1 MAQGKDVRAAA
12 KVLYE
17 AGTQTIKQIAAE
29 IGTSSRTVERWARA
43 DGWQRMKPTPELTER
58 AHRVASKLAATP
70 ENTSPE
76 ERQQAL
82 VDATEDEAVMQRGE
96 VINRHRAEWRVVR
109 LIANEAARDRNGD
122 RAKLAVGLARA
133 TKLSQDGERR
143 AWGIHAGP
151 DGQNRIQVII
161 ERE

>member
-1 MAQGKDVRAAA
+1 MAQGKDVRNAA

-17 AGTQTIKQIAAE
+17 AGKQTVKQIAAE
-29 IGTSSRTVERWARA
+29 IGTSPRTVERWAKA
-43 DGWQRMKPTPELTER
+43 DAWQRVKATPELTER
-58 AHRVASKLAATP
+58 AHRVATKLAATP
-70 ENTSPE
+70 ENATAE

-82 VDATEDEAVMQRGE
+82 VDATEDEAVMLRGE
-96 VINRHRAEWRVVR
+96 VINRHRAEWKVVR

-122 RAKLAVGLARA
+122 RAKLAVDLARA

-143 AWGIHAGP
+143 AWGIDTWP
-151 DGQNRIQVII
+151 DGQTKIQVVI